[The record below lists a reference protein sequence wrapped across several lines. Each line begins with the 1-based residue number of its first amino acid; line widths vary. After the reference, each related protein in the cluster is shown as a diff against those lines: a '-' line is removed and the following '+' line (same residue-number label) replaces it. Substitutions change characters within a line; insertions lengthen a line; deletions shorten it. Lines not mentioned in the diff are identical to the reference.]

1 MPGHPFE
8 ERPMATGVTL
18 AELDHNHVL
27 APLPAADRVRLAAAF
42 ESYESDHQI
51 LVNAGGTITHAYFP
65 SRGLISVVAALR
77 NGRRAEVATVGR
89 EGMAGLPLFLGSDT
103 SLYEVVS
110 QVAGH
115 GLRMPAATFND
126 EVARSPALRTRLLR
140 YSELRMAMLGQTAAC
155 NAAHRIGARLARWLL
170 ISHDSVEGDSFV
182 LTHEFLSHMLGAER
196 PSVTL
201 AAGALQKNGCITY
214 RRGTVEVRDRGQLER
229 SACECYAI
237 VRREVT
243 RLLEAPRRPS

>member
-1 MPGHPFE
+1 
-8 ERPMATGVTL
+8 MATGVT
-18 AELDHNHVL
+18 AADLDQNHVL

-42 ESYESDHQI
+42 EPYRSDHE
-51 LVNAGGTITHAYFP
+51 VFVDAGGSISHAYFP
-65 SRGLISVVAALR
+65 FEGLISVVAALN

-89 EGMAGLPLFLGSDT
+89 EGMAGLPLFLGSHT
-103 SLYEVVS
+103 SLYEVIS

-115 GLRMPAATFND
+115 GLRMPAAAFTD

-155 NAAHRIGARLARWLL
+155 NAAHHIGARLARWLL
-170 ISHDSVEGDSFV
+170 ISHDSVNGDNFV

-201 AAGALQKNGCITY
+201 AAGALQKRGCITY
-214 RRGTVEVRDRGQLER
+214 RRGSVVVKDREQLER
-229 SACECYAI
+229 SSCECYGI
-237 VRREVT
+237 VRREMT
-243 RLLEAPRRPS
+243 RLIEAPRPT

>member
-1 MPGHPFE
+1 
-8 ERPMATGVTL
+8 MATGVL
-18 AELDHNHVL
+18 VSDLDHNRVL
-27 APLPAADRVRLAAAF
+27 APLPVADRARLAAAF
-42 ESYESDHQI
+42 EPYQSDHQV
-51 LVNAGGTITHAYFP
+51 LVSAGGTISHTYFP
-65 SRGLISVVAALR
+65 TMGLISVVAALK

-89 EGMAGLPLFLGSDT
+89 EGMAGLPLFLGSHT

-115 GLRMPAATFND
+115 GLRMPAAAFTD
-126 EVARSPALRTRLLR
+126 ELTRSAALRMRMLR

-170 ISHDSVEGDSFV
+170 LSQDSVDGDSFV

-201 AAGALQKNGCITY
+201 AAGALQQRGLITY
-214 RRGTVEVRDRGQLER
+214 KRGSVRIKDRAQLER
-229 SACECYAI
+229 TACECYDI
-237 VRREVT
+237 VRRETV
-243 RLLEAPRRPS
+243 RLMETARPS